1 MKVASPQL
9 LVQLVDD
16 LCCYASFVYNL
27 TSAKNFGVFT
37 YMIRFLQTPG
47 PIKKIVL
54 GGLLTIVC
62 VLMAITLIP
71 GFGSSNLLPNSGT
84 AGVVATV
91 SGQDI
96 TANEVERQAKQM
108 LNQQFPRGGA
118 QASMLLPYFAQRAAE
133 NLISEKLLLV
143 QAQNMGLKA
152 TDEDLRENMRHGQLG
167 QILFPNGNFI
177 GEQEYENFVASNN
190 LTVQQF
196 EQLVKEDIL
205 LNKLRDLVSS
215 SATVTDAEVRKQ
227 FDKQNTKVKF
237 NYAVIK
243 KDDILK
249 TIHPADAELK
259 AFYDRN
265 KQSYVNSIPE
275 RRQLKYIVVD
285 NARLLSQTQ
294 VTQQELQSYYQ
305 DHRDEYRVP
314 EQVNVRHILIKTP
327 LPGPDGTVDQKAVDA
342 ARAKAEDVLKQVKAG
357 GNFADLAKKYS
368 DDPGSAKNGGSLGFI
383 GKGRT
388 VPEFEK
394 AAFSLPKGGTSDL
407 VQSSYGF
414 HIIHVDDKH
423 DAQVKSL
430 DDVKAQIE
438 PLIKQQKA
446 AQASQ
451 QEVDQLLSQARST
464 SLEKAA
470 ASKGL
475 QVISTDFVD
484 SKAALPGIGNDPQFM
499 STVFAQNQNAQPD
512 QAQIH
517 QGYAIYQVT
526 AVKPPS
532 TPTFDEIRSR
542 VEQEFKNQRVSQLL
556 AQKTEELSDR
566 AKADHDLKKAA
577 KEVGAEYKT
586 SDFVL
591 PDGQVPDVGSM
602 TGSAAVAFTL
612 KPGDIS
618 GPIDAG
624 NTGVVLS
631 VTDRQAPTDQEYAA
645 KKDQIHDAT
654 LQQQQSEVFNLFLG
668 NLRESMQK
676 AGKIKINEK
685 EMAALTKAHTE
696 ESE

>member
-1 MKVASPQL
+1 
-9 LVQLVDD
+9 
-16 LCCYASFVYNL
+16 
-27 TSAKNFGVFT
+27 
-37 YMIRFLQTPG
+37 MIRFLQTPG

-54 GGLLTIVC
+54 GGLLTVVC

-71 GFGSSNLLPNSGT
+71 GFGSSNLLPNSST
-84 AGVVATV
+84 PGVVATV

-96 TANEVERQAKQM
+96 TVNDVQRQAKQM
-108 LNQQFPRGGA
+108 VQRQYPRGGPDA
-118 QASMLLPYFAQRAAE
+118 ARALPVATLYAIQQLEMEKILFVEAQR
-133 NLISEKLLLV
+133 V
-143 QAQNMGLKA
+143 GLKA
-152 TDEDLRENMRHGQLG
+152 TDDDVREYLRQGQLG
-167 QILFPNGNFI
+167 QELFPGGTFI
-177 GEQEYENFVASNN
+177 GAQEYDNFVSQSFN
-190 LTVQQF
+190 LTVPQF
-196 EQLVKEDIL
+196 ELLVKQEIL
-205 LNKLRDLVSS
+205 INKLRDLVSS

-249 TIHPADAELK
+249 SIHPADAELK
-259 AFYDRN
+259 AFYERN
-265 KQSYVNSIPE
+265 KNSYVNSIPE

-294 VTQQELQSYYQ
+294 VTQSELQSYYQ
-305 DHRDEYRVP
+305 DHRDQYLVP

-327 LPGPDGTVDQKAVDA
+327 LPGPDGKVDQKAVDA

-357 GNFADLAKKYS
+357 GNFAELAKKYS
-368 DDPGSAKNGGSLGFI
+368 DDPGSAKTGGSLGWI
-383 GKGRT
+383 NRNSGL
-388 VPEFEK
+388 VPEFK
-394 AAFSLPKGGTSDL
+394 QAAFALPKGGTSGL
-407 VQSSYGF
+407 VQTSYGF
-414 HIIHVDDKH
+414 HIIHVDDKQ
-423 DAQVKSL
+423 DAHVKSL

-438 PLIKQQKA
+438 PLIRQQKA
-446 AQASQ
+446 AQSSQ
-451 QEVDQLLSQARST
+451 HEVEQLLADARNT

-475 QVISTDFVD
+475 QVISTNFVD

-499 STVFAQNQNAQPD
+499 STVFAQNQNAPPD
-512 QAQIH
+512 QAQTH

-526 AVKPPS
+526 AVKAPS

-542 VEQEFKNQRVSQLL
+542 VEQEFKNERAAQLL
-556 AQKTEELSDR
+556 AQKTRELSDR

-612 KPGDIS
+612 KPGEIS
-618 GPIDAG
+618 GPIDTS
-624 NTGVVLS
+624 NSGVVLS

-654 LQQQQSEVFNLFLG
+654 LQQQQSEVFGLFLG

-685 EMAALTKAHTE
+685 EMAALTKARTE
-696 ESE
+696 ENE

>member
-1 MKVASPQL
+1 
-9 LVQLVDD
+9 
-16 LCCYASFVYNL
+16 
-27 TSAKNFGVFT
+27 
-37 YMIRFLQTPG
+37 MIRFLQTPG

-54 GGLLTIVC
+54 GGLLTVVC

-71 GFGSSNLLPNSGT
+71 GFGSSNLLPNSSA

-96 TANEVERQAKQM
+96 TANDVERQAKQM

-118 QASMLLPYFAQRAAE
+118 QASMLLPYFAQRAAD
-133 NLISEKLLLV
+133 NLISEKVLLA
-143 QAQNMGLKA
+143 QAQRMKLKA
-152 TDEDLRENMRHGQLG
+152 TDEDLREYMRHGQLG
-167 QILFPNGNFI
+167 QILFPNGTFV
-177 GEQEYENFVASNN
+177 GEQQYEDFVASNN

-243 KDDILK
+243 KEDILK
-249 TIHPADAELK
+249 SIHPADAELK

-265 KQSYVNSIPE
+265 QKSYVNSIPE
-275 RRQLKYIVVD
+275 KRQLKYVVVD

-294 VTQQELQSYYQ
+294 VTQSELQSYYQ

-327 LPGPDGTVDQKAVDA
+327 LPGPDGKVDQKAVDA

-357 GNFADLAKKYS
+357 ANFAELAKKYS

-430 DDVKAQIE
+430 DEVKAQIE

-451 QEVDQLLSQARST
+451 QEVEQLLSQARST

-499 STVFAQNQNAQPD
+499 NTVFAQSQNAPPD
-512 QAQIH
+512 QAQTH

-542 VEQEFKNQRVSQLL
+542 VEQEFKNERSTQLL
-556 AQKTEELSDR
+556 SQKTQELSDR

-612 KPGDIS
+612 KPGEIS

-654 LQQQQSEVFNLFLG
+654 LQQQQAEIFNLFLG

-676 AGKIKINEK
+676 SGKIKINEK

>member
-1 MKVASPQL
+1 
-9 LVQLVDD
+9 
-16 LCCYASFVYNL
+16 
-27 TSAKNFGVFT
+27 
-37 YMIRFLQTPG
+37 MIRFLQTPG

-71 GFGSSNLLPNSGT
+71 GFGSSNLLPNSTGP
-84 AGVVATV
+84 GVVATV

-96 TANEVERQAKQM
+96 TANDVQRQAKQM
-108 LNQQFPRGGA
+108 LSQQFPKGGA
-118 QASMLLPYFAQRAAE
+118 QASALLPFFAQRAAD
-133 NLISEKLLLV
+133 NLISEKVLLV

-152 TDEDLRENMRHGQLG
+152 TDEDLREYMRRGQLG
-167 QILFPNGNFI
+167 LILFPNGTFI

-237 NYAVIK
+237 NYAFFK

-249 TIHPADAELK
+249 SIHPAEAELK

-265 KQSYVNSIPE
+265 KNSYVNSIPE

-327 LPGPDGTVDQKAVDA
+327 LPGPDGKVDQKAVDA
-342 ARAKAEDVLKQVKAG
+342 ARAKAGDVLKQVKAG

-368 DDPGSAKNGGSLGFI
+368 DDPGSAKTGGSI
-383 GKGRT
+383 GWINRNSGL
-388 VPEFEK
+388 VPEFK
-394 AAFSLPKGGTSDL
+394 QAAFALPKGGTSGL
-407 VQSSYGF
+407 VQTSYGF

-451 QEVDQLLSQARST
+451 QEVEQLLSQARNT
-464 SLEKAA
+464 TLEKAA
-470 ASKGL
+470 TSKGL

-499 STVFAQNQNAQPD
+499 STVFAQSQNAPPD
-512 QAQIH
+512 QAQTH

-532 TPTFDEIRSR
+532 TPTFDQIRGR
-542 VEQEFKNQRVSQLL
+542 VEQEFKNERVSQLL
-556 AQKTEELSDR
+556 NQKTQELSDR

-577 KEVGAEYKT
+577 KELGADYKT

-612 KPGDIS
+612 KPGEIS

-676 AGKIKINEK
+676 SGKIKINEK
-685 EMAALTKAHTE
+685 EMAALTKARTE